1 MRHTVQSQS
10 NIIRASAGR
19 LLYIPLTLVLMIA
32 FEAAGIHHLVSSR
45 PIDPNN
51 PPGGLFENHRHH
63 AATTATAKAPA
74 TASSRP
80 PVVPLESAGK
90 ANSLIGPHKDE
101 GGFFAAPLAMLQK
114 PLVTPNEKASFDEL
128 FASDIKH
135 AQNSSP
141 AMVAMSQ
148 RLASAESIPGLGPRM
163 KRYLTLQAMQ
173 LALEGDAS
181 KAILQQQMQTLLP
194 QLAKPTLAVASV
206 RASLLTALTQAH
218 SDTASPLLLQ
228 LTCSAWSNLAVLQVR
243 SGHWASAG
251 NSAKQARHWFR
262 QLSPKERSTELTD
275 VTQRMAQLVNFAQQ
289 AAILRPR
296 LYLSYQTNPA
306 GKAGDKLALYA
317 LALLQDPWQ
326 AAEFAAHSRTPQ
338 LEAMA
343 AAFGNLPGQLQ
354 PTSPGNVKKL
364 LTAAQAIAA
373 VVPLADNAAERDALI
388 EYARRKLAELALNKN
403 ASKADAAAA
412 SQTIQQLSGK

>member
-1 MRHTVQSQS
+1 MRHTVQSLL
-10 NIIRASAGR
+10 NTVRASAGR
-19 LLYIPLTLVLMIA
+19 LLYIPLTLALMIA
-32 FEAAGIHHLVSSR
+32 FEAGGIHHLVASG
-45 PIDPNN
+45 PINPNN
-51 PPGGLFENHRHH
+51 PPGGLFENNRPH
-63 AATTATAKAPA
+63 AATTATATAPA
-74 TASSRP
+74 VSSSRP
-80 PVVPLESAGK
+80 PVVPLDSTGDADL
-90 ANSLIGPHKDE
+90 LIGPHKNQT
-101 GGFFAAPLAMLQK
+101 GFFAAPLAMLQK
-114 PLVTPNEKASFDEL
+114 PLVTPNEKASFSEL

-148 RLASAESIPGLGPRM
+148 RLASAESIPGLGSRM
-163 KRYLTLQAMQ
+163 KRYLSLQAMQ

-181 KAILQQQMQTLLP
+181 EAILQQQMQTLLP
-194 QLAKPTLAVASV
+194 QLAEPTLAVAGV
-206 RASLLTALTQAH
+206 RASLLTAMAQAH
-218 SDTASPLLLQ
+218 SDTTSPLLLQ

-251 NSAKQARHWFR
+251 NSVKQARHWFS

-275 VTQRMAQLVNFAQQ
+275 VTERVAQLVNFAQQ
-289 AAILRPR
+289 AAILQPR
-296 LYLSYQTNPA
+296 LYHSYQTNPA
-306 GKAGDKLALYA
+306 GNAGDTLALYA

-338 LEAMA
+338 LKAMA
-343 AAFGNLPGQLQ
+343 AAFDSLPEQLQ

-373 VVPLADNAAERDALI
+373 VVPLADNAAEHDALM

-403 ASKADAAAA
+403 ASKTDAAAA
-412 SQTIQQLSGK
+412 AQTIQQLCGK